1 MVADKG
7 EILSDSCG
15 QFDERA
21 PRRLGKEI
29 EIDFCSLGEVFVE
42 RDHLHGTSPCEEVLR
57 QLGEID
63 AGAAT
68 SGPLKTTTAR
78 DTRWP

>member
-1 MVADKG
+1 MVAEKS

-29 EIDFCSLGEVFVE
+29 KIDLCTLGQVVVE
-42 RDHLHGTSPCEEVLR
+42 RDHLHGTGSCEEVLR

-68 SGPLKTTTAR
+68 SGSAQDDNRP
-78 DTRWP
+78 